1 MRLLPF
7 HLAIAHLSHYE
18 RSSIASQKLSDW
30 DIVMK
35 IFYKQSASPPMPF
48 SALLRGLPTI
58 GVPFAKSLQLG
69 LPTYVAKN
77 IEQKKRWYANK
88 RHTLAILLSIFNH

>member
-35 IFYKQSASPPMPF
+35 FFYNQSAAPPMPF
-48 SALLRGLPTI
+48 SALLRGFPTI
-58 GVPFAKSLQLG
+58 GVLFAKSLQLG
-69 LPTYVAKN
+69 LLTYVAKN
-77 IEQKKRWYANK
+77 TEQKKARVCQ
-88 RHTLAILLSIFNH
+88 